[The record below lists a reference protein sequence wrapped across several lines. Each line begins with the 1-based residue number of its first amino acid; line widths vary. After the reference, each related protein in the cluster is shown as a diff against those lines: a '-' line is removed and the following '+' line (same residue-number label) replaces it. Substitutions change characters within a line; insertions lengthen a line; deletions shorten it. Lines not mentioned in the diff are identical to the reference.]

1 MSIKSYTQF
10 INESRKDRKA
20 LRTAAKA
27 WVSTSSEEERNR
39 IKAKLKEEG
48 YDMAEFTSAI
58 GDAYDSQW

>member
-20 LRTAAKA
+20 LKAAAKA

-48 YDMAEFTSAI
+48 YDMTEFTSAI